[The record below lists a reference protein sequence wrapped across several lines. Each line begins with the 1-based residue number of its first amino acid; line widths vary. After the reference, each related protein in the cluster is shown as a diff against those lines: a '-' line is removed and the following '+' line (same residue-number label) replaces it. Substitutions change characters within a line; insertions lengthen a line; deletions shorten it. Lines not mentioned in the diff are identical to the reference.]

1 MRGENTLRKRMLL
14 SCQREREREDI
25 YGLVWEA
32 DIAVILW

>member
-14 SCQREREREDI
+14 SCQREREDI

-32 DIAVILW
+32 DVAVILW